1 MCQSGGWVKR
11 TLISV
16 CGELITDFEAY
27 FLAATKEYCS
37 TEQREDAA
45 VLTCD
50 PAPLAERLCLHEL
63 KMCRPDDFG
72 ISAGNTSTR
81 RDDGSRD
88 TRKRNPDDAAISSR
102 TKAATSSRAAPAE
115 RGEASD
121 RKLGVQ
127 GKKGVMV
134 ILGEDDLDVTM
145 GFAALRMA
153 SLTVE
158 MMKVNIIPHLKALP
172 IEPLSSPP
180 RARSRHL
187 A

>member
-1 MCQSGGWVKR
+1 MSELSSACSHLDSHHPSKWKLTFRITVYQSGGWVKR

-72 ISAGNTSTR
+72 KTTKISAESTSTR
-81 RDDGSRD
+81 RDDGGRD
-88 TRKRNPDDAAISSR
+88 AWKRNPDDAAISSR

-115 RGEASD
+115 RWEASD
-121 RKLGVQ
+121 RKLGLQ
-127 GKKGVMV
+127 GKEGEMV
-134 ILGEDDLDVTM
+134 ILGEDALDVAM
-145 GFAALRMA
+145 
-153 SLTVE
+153 
-158 MMKVNIIPHLKALP
+158 
-172 IEPLSSPP
+172 SSW
-180 RARSRHL
+180 R
-187 A
+187 